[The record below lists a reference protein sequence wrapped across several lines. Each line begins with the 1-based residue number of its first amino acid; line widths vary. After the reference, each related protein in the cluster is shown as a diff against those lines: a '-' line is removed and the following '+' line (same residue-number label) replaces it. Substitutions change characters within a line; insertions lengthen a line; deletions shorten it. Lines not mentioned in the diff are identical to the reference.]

1 MNHEEAKL
9 NNFPDGDYTGRVY
22 VKPNKVAD
30 EKSLDYERSQLAI
43 ELTPTGD
50 DFTDEIVLLNR
61 VLMPNY
67 LVAEPP
73 KGVVDGLAKQ
83 LAASQIYLEQT
94 NKLLEKCGVEIS
106 SRTEGTLL
114 MQQIAR
120 NNSSRPIVSFT
131 MKDGVPTIHKVVS
144 REKPEALNAELEALP
159 DGNDAPI

>member
-1 MNHEEAKL
+1 MNL
-9 NNFPDGDYTGRVY
+9 QDGDYTGRVY
-22 VKPNKVAD
+22 VLAAAVAD
-30 EKSLDYERSQLAI
+30 EKSRDCGRSQLAI

-61 VLMPNY
+61 VLMPHY

-73 KGVVDGLAKQ
+73 KDIVDGLAKQ

-94 NKLLEKCGVEIS
+94 NKLLEKCGVEFS

-120 NNSSRPIVSFT
+120 NNSRRPIVSFT
-131 MKDGVPTIHKVVS
+131 MKDGVPTIHKIVS
-144 REKPEALNAELEALP
+144 REKPEALNAAL
-159 DGNDAPI
+159 